1 MAVVLV
7 LIKVIRAHD
16 GPCPTLLDGSLE
28 GREIDLMQGAVA
40 DDDVHL
46 MPVFLIVVQGIVL
59 HTGSNALRLKTLDVR
74 HHHSGGE
81 PGVFTHILKV
91 AAIKRCAVDVH
102 TRAQYDMLT
111 TVECLFCQ
119 TLTIE
124 TGERRIPSGCQ
135 TGQRRECD
143 TGVIGLTSLHPLI
156 PQHIRTHAMRSVVGP
171 EVRESQSFDTRTGE
185 FRLCMDDSDLL
196 IECHPCQGIIDTLFN
211 RLRLIEIDRRLCE
224 AHR

>member
-1 MAVVLV
+1 
-7 LIKVIRAHD
+7 
-16 GPCPTLLDGSLE
+16 
-28 GREIDLMQGAVA
+28 
-40 DDDVHL
+40 
-46 MPVFLIVVQGIVL
+46 
-59 HTGSNALRLKTLDVR
+59 
-74 HHHSGGE
+74 
-81 PGVFTHILKV
+81 
-91 AAIKRCAVDVH
+91 
-102 TRAQYDMLT
+102 MLT

-124 TGERRIPSGCQ
+124 TGERWIPCGSQ

-156 PQHIRTHAMRSVVGP
+156 PQHIRTHAVRTVVGP
-171 EVRESQSFDTRTGE
+171 EVRESQSFHTRTGE

-211 RLRLIEIDRRLCE
+211 RLRLIEIDRCLCE